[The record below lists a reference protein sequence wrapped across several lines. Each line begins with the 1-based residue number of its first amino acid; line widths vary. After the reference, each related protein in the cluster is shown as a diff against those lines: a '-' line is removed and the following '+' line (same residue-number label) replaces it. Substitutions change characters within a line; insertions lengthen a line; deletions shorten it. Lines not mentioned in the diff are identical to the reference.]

1 MTLLPP
7 RFIEDRAIRDAARA
21 VLTEDVERLRDSL
34 TEEGIASRVSSGVTT
49 TLSARFRDGARDVM
63 SEIREQAGERKG
75 LIALLVGVFLLFLAR
90 GPIFERI
97 EELLDD
103 ADIPEDEEDTDAPPP
118 PVTEGDP
125 A

>member
-7 RFIEDRAIRDAARA
+7 RFIEDRAMRDAARA

-34 TEEGIASRVSSGVTT
+34 SQEGIASRLSSGVST
-49 TLSARFRDGARDVM
+49 TLSTRFRDGARDVL
-63 SEIREQAGERKG
+63 SQIREQAGEHKG
-75 LIALLVGVFLLFLAR
+75 LIALLVGVFALFLAR
-90 GPIFERI
+90 EPIFERI

-103 ADIPEDEEDTDAPPP
+103 SDTLDDDEETDAPAA
-118 PVTEGDP
+118 PVAQGDP